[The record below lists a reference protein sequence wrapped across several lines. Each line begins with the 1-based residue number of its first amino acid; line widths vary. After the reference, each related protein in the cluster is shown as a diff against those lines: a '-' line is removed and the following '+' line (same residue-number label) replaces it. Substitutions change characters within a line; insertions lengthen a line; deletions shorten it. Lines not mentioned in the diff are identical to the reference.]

1 MNDCYYPYS
10 TRLNQSST
18 VRPLKSP
25 CFRMFISITTMR
37 SVESDS
43 KVCNMCR
50 LQFHKWI
57 MENSEFESTVARL
70 DSDLIDD
77 DNSDTRYSL
86 A

>member
-1 MNDCYYPYS
+1 MNDRYYPYS
-10 TRLNQSST
+10 TRLDQSST

-25 CFRMFISITTMR
+25 YFRIFISITTMR
-37 SVESDS
+37 SVASDS

-50 LQFHKWI
+50 LQFRTWI
-57 MENSEFESTVARL
+57 MENSESESTLARL

-77 DNSDTRYSL
+77 DNNDTRYSL